1 MISHTK
7 EENDMTNYNMTKK
20 DLFNAKN
27 ASLNI
32 KDYLG
37 EKLTITGCAVM
48 QEDDKEI
55 GYFVA
60 DSIGVFGVTSDTLI
74 KSLNDLAEL
83 LADAAD
89 SGEPTVITVNAAESK
104 SGKTYYTMQVV

>member
-1 MISHTK
+1 
-7 EENDMTNYNMTKK
+7 MTNYNMTKK

-32 KDYLG
+32 KEYLG
-37 EKLTITGCAVM
+37 EKLTITGCAIM
-48 QEDDKEI
+48 PEDDKEI

-60 DSIGVFGVTSDTLI
+60 EDIGVFGVSSETLI
-74 KSLNDLAEL
+74 KSIEDLPDL

-89 SGEPTVITVNAAESK
+89 SGEPTVIIVNAAESK
-104 SGKTYYTMQVV
+104 SGKTYYTMQIV